1 MNDKSTSYMLWL
13 IWLFGVAGVHRLYNK
28 KIFTGVLWMCT
39 WGLFGV
45 GQLVDLFLIPNM
57 VDEHNA
63 KARAKLGFSP
73 TGFPHQQT
81 IEAVVQSVESD
92 PSPAFLTRDQLMLKI
107 LQAAEARG
115 GKLSVTQAVL
125 DTECSFSDVEET
137 LQAMVRTGYV
147 AIENDPTTGVILYD
161 FVEL

>member
-1 MNDKSTSYMLWL
+1 MNDKGTSYMLWL
-13 IWLFGVAGVHRLYNK
+13 IWLFGLAGIHRLYNK

-57 VDEHNA
+57 VDEHNT
-63 KARAKLGFSP
+63 KARIKLGLSP
-73 TGFPHQQT
+73 MGVPYQPT
-81 IEAVVQSVESD
+81 IEALVQPVSD
-92 PSPAFLTRDQLMLKI
+92 SRPVLLTRDQLMLK
-107 LQAAEARG
+107 LLRAAEARG

-125 DTECSFSDVEET
+125 DTECSFTDVENT
-137 LQAMVRTGYV
+137 LQAMVKTGYV
-147 AIENDPTTGVILYD
+147 AIENDPTTGVVLYD